1 MSTAEK
7 GRYSKE
13 GFLLGR
19 HSYKTDLIPV
29 ESLKEAQLNKEK
41 RIKLDARQ
49 KQFLTDITALSP
61 LISDIQLIGCGKCD
75 VRIKRLCS
83 PAHTINDALLVKQL
97 TFKPPVSYNKQ
108 GVFEFHHIFY
118 DTYNYL
124 PSFLKESQNA
134 VISISRKMAKFT
146 LTRQDLNY
154 KLASDYLNGK
164 ST

>member
-1 MSTAEK
+1 MSTAKK
-7 GRYSKE
+7 GRFSKE
-13 GFLLGR
+13 GFSLGR

-29 ESLKEAQLNKEK
+29 ESFEEDQLNKEK

-49 KQFLTDITALSP
+49 RQFLTDITALSP

-97 TFKPPVSYNKQ
+97 TFQPPVSNSKQ
-108 GVFEFHHIFY
+108 GIFVFNHIFY

-124 PSFLKESQNA
+124 PSF
-134 VISISRKMAKFT
+134 
-146 LTRQDLNY
+146 
-154 KLASDYLNGK
+154 
-164 ST
+164 